1 MLHIF
6 FRYLCTIYVFI
17 WANFIYCLGF
27 FFFFT
32 IYIFLFERG
41 KETERGKQ
49 PLFLKMLQQ
58 LRLSHSKCKN
68 PELKYWTV
76 KYCHVRCVLTWSWI
90 RSRVTSWF
98 EPADSLI
105 CDVGVPSSNLIWCS
119 RYGLPPVLP
128 HIF

>member
-1 MLHIF
+1 MWFWFYNSLTISYVTHF
-6 FRYLCTIYVFI
+6 FQVPVHYLCLHLSKLHLLPRF
-17 WANFIYCLGF
+17 F

-41 KETERGKQ
+41 KETKRGKQ
-49 PLFLKMLQQ
+49 SLFLKMLQQ

-98 EPADSLI
+98 EPADTLI
-105 CDVGVPSSNLIWCS
+105 CDVGVPSSNLI
-119 RYGLPPVLP
+119 
-128 HIF
+128 